1 MNNDQ
6 LICNVESKFIQVRS
20 MAKIA
25 LDNTNYKY
33 AGYNEPFIEQADMSN
48 LLWVIVD
55 LVEQAF
61 DELRAYA
68 LDAVSDLINDSK
80 KLFRSETER
89 KEAKNERV

>member
-6 LICNVESKFIQVRS
+6 LICNVESKLIQVRS

-25 LDNTNYKY
+25 LDNTNHKY
-33 AGYNEPFIEQADMSN
+33 AGYDEPFIEQADMSN

-61 DELRAYA
+61 DELQEYG
-68 LDAVSDLINDSK
+68 L
-80 KLFRSETER
+80 TED
-89 KEAKNERV
+89 KNNG

>member
-6 LICNVESKFIQVRS
+6 LICNVESKLIQVKS

-33 AGYNEPFIEQADMSN
+33 AGYDEPFIEQTDMSN

-55 LVEQAF
+55 LTEKAF
-61 DELRAYA
+61 N
-68 LDAVSDLINDSK
+68 DLQEYSSMED
-80 KLFRSETER
+80 
-89 KEAKNERV
+89 KNNG

>member
-6 LICNVESKFIQVRS
+6 LICNVESKLIQVRS

-25 LDNTNYKY
+25 LDNTNYKC
-33 AGYNEPFIEQADMSN
+33 AGCDEPFIEQADMSN

-61 DELRAYA
+61 DELQEYG
-68 LDAVSDLINDSK
+68 L
-80 KLFRSETER
+80 TED
-89 KEAKNERV
+89 KNNG

>member
-6 LICNVESKFIQVRS
+6 LICNVESKLIQVRS

-25 LDNTNYKY
+25 LDNTNYKCE
-33 AGYNEPFIEQADMSN
+33 GYDEPFIEQADMSN

-61 DELRAYA
+61 DELQEYG
-68 LDAVSDLINDSK
+68 L
-80 KLFRSETER
+80 TED
-89 KEAKNERV
+89 KNNG